1 MANAT
6 PPPLSAAQLY
16 RRCDPESLDFRSTD
30 DLADLADPP
39 GQARADG
46 AIRFAVD
53 IRHEGYNLFA
63 MGPEGI
69 GRRTLVRRLLEQQAR
84 GSATPPD
91 WCYVLDFKSPHL
103 PRALQLPA
111 GRAPEFRDA
120 MRRLVEDL
128 RAGIP
133 AAFETEEYRTRQ
145 KEIESGFEQ
154 QQEKALGAVGERA
167 RAEGIALL
175 RTPSGF
181 GFAPL
186 MKDAVMSPEDYQKLP
201 EPEQERLQKKIA
213 VLQEEL
219 EKVIH
224 EVPKA
229 RREAQRR
236 LRELNRQ
243 VTSAAVNS
251 LIEELEAEYR
261 TLPEVA
267 AYLAAVREDV
277 LDHAEHFQQSKDGER
292 PTLFGMAL
300 PLGDDAESALR
311 RYVVNVLVAHAAQDG
326 APIVYEENPTHDNLV
341 GRIEHVAKM
350 GTLVTD
356 FSLIK
361 AGALHRANGGYL
373 ILDAMKLLGQPF
385 AWEALK
391 RALRAHEIRTESLG
405 QALSLVS
412 TVSLAPQP
420 IPLDVKVVLVGSRLV
435 YYLLHAYDPEFAELF
450 KVAADFEGDL
460 ERGPA
465 ADHLYARM
473 VGTIARR
480 CKLRPFDRGAV
491 ARVIEHAA
499 RAAGAAGKLSTHLE
513 GLSDL
518 LREADYWAGA
528 AGRAVATAGD
538 VQHALSAQETRAG
551 RVRDRVH
558 EAILEGTLL
567 IDTRGER
574 VGQANGLAVTE
585 LGGRAFGAPHRI
597 TARVRLGA
605 GKVLDIERESE
616 LGGPIHSKGVLILSG
631 FLAARYAARRPLA
644 LQASLVFEQTYGGVD
659 GDSASLAELCA
670 LLSAIAEVP
679 LRQSL
684 AVTGSVNQHGD
695 VQAVGGVNEKIE
707 GFFDVCRARG
717 LSGEQ
722 GVIIPAA
729 NLRHLMLRED
739 VVQAAADG
747 LFAVYAVATADEA
760 AALLGD
766 LPAGE
771 RDALGAFPAGSFNA
785 RVEQRLVD
793 FARHARAEASRADG
807 KPARSGRRRP

>member
-1 MANAT
+1 MESAVA
-6 PPPLSAAQLY
+6 PLSVAQLY
-16 RRCDPESLDFRSTD
+16 RRCDPEKLDFRTTD

-53 IRHEGYNLFA
+53 IRHEGSNLFA
-63 MGPEGI
+63 MGPEGV
-69 GRRTLVRRLLEQQAR
+69 GRRTLVRRLLEQPAR
-84 GSATPPD
+84 GGATPDD
-91 WCYVLDFKSPHL
+91 WCYVFNFEAPHL
-103 PRALQLPA
+103 PRALRLPA
-111 GRAPEFRDA
+111 GRAPKFRDGMA
-120 MRRLVEDL
+120 RLVEDL

-154 QQEKALGAVGERA
+154 QQERALGTVCEHA

-186 MKDAVMSPEDYQKLP
+186 KKDAVMSPEDFQKLP
-201 EPEQERLQKKIA
+201 EAEQERLQKKIA
-213 VLQEEL
+213 ALQEEL
-219 EKVIH
+219 EAVIH

-261 TLPEVA
+261 ALPEVA
-267 AYLAAVREDV
+267 DYLKTVREDV
-277 LDHAEHFQQSKDGER
+277 LDHAEYFQQPKDGER
-292 PTLFGMAL
+292 PTLFGIQL
-300 PLGDDAESALR
+300 PVGEGAETPLR
-311 RYVVNVLVAHAAQDG
+311 RYLVNVLVAHADGDG
-326 APIVYEENPTHDNLV
+326 APIVEEENPTHDNLV
-341 GRIEHVAKM
+341 GRIEHIAQM

-373 ILDAMKLLGQPF
+373 ILDAMKVLVQPF

-391 RALRAHEIRTESLG
+391 RALRSHEIRTESLG

-420 IPLDVKVVLVGSRLV
+420 IPLELKVVLVGPRLI
-435 YYLLHAYDPEFAELF
+435 YYLLHAYDREFAELF
-450 KVAADFEGDL
+450 KVAADFEDDL

-473 VGTIARR
+473 VATLARR
-480 CKLRPFDRGAV
+480 CKLRALDRGAV

-499 RAAGAAGKLSTHLE
+499 RVAGAAGKLSTQLE

-528 AGRAVATAGD
+528 AGRAQTTAGD
-538 VQHALSAQETRAG
+538 VQHAISAQETRAG
-551 RVRDRVH
+551 RVRDRLH

-567 IDTRGER
+567 VDTRGER

-597 TARVRLGA
+597 TARVRLGG
-605 GKVLDIERESE
+605 GKVVDIERESE

-631 FLAARYAARRPLA
+631 FLASRYAARRPLA
-644 LQASLVFEQTYGGVD
+644 LSASLVFEQIYGGVE
-659 GDSASLAELCA
+659 GDSASLAELCT
-670 LLSAIAEVP
+670 LLSAIAEAP

-684 AVTGSVNQHGD
+684 ALTGSVNQHGD
-695 VQAVGGVNEKIE
+695 VQAIGGVNEKIE

-717 LSGEQ
+717 LNGEQ
-722 GVIIPAA
+722 GVIIPAS
-729 NLRHLMLRED
+729 NVRHLMLRED
-739 VVQAAADG
+739 VVQAVADG
-747 LFAVYAVATADEA
+747 LFSVYAVSTVDEA
-760 AALLGD
+760 AALLTG

-793 FARHARAEASRADG
+793 LARQARAEATRVER
-807 KPARSGRRRP
+807 KPVRPGPKRP

>member
-1 MANAT
+1 MEPALV
-6 PPPLSAAQLY
+6 PLSAAQLN
-16 RRCDPESLDFRSTD
+16 RRCDPEKLGFRTTD
-30 DLADLADPP
+30 DLAELADPP
-39 GQARADG
+39 GQARAEG

-63 MGPEGI
+63 MGPEGV
-69 GRRTLVRRLLEQQAR
+69 GRRTLVRRIVEQQAR
-84 GSATPPD
+84 GGATPDD
-91 WCYVLDFKSPHL
+91 WCYVFNFAAPHL
-103 PRALQLPA
+103 PRALRLPP
-111 GRAPEFRDA
+111 GRAPKFRDGMA
-120 MRRLVEDL
+120 RLVEDL

-154 QQEKALGAVGERA
+154 QQERALGTVGEHA
-167 RAEGIALL
+167 RGEGIALL

-186 MKDAVMSPEDYQKLP
+186 NKDAVMSPEDFQKLP
-201 EPEQERLQKKIA
+201 AQEQERLQKKIA
-213 VLQEEL
+213 ALQEEL
-219 EKVIH
+219 ESVIH

-251 LIEELEAEYR
+251 LLEEFEAEYR

-267 AYLAAVREDV
+267 AHLKALREDV
-277 LDHAEHFQQSKDGER
+277 LDHAETLQQPKDGER
-292 PTLFGMAL
+292 PVLFGIPL
-300 PLGDDAESALR
+300 PASEAGESPLR
-311 RYVVNVLVAHAAQDG
+311 RYLVNVLVTHGDGDG
-326 APIVYEENPTHDNLV
+326 APIVEEENPTHDNLV
-341 GRIEHVAKM
+341 GRIEHIAQM

-361 AGALHRANGGYL
+361 PGALHRANGGTL
-373 ILDAMKLLGQPF
+373 ILDATKVLGQPF

-391 RALRAHEIRTESLG
+391 RALRSREIRTESLG

-420 IPLDVKVVLVGSRLV
+420 IPLEVKLVLVGPRLI

-450 KVAADFEGDL
+450 KVAADFEDDL

-465 ADHLYARM
+465 ADQLYARM
-473 VGTIARR
+473 VATIARR
-480 CKLRPFDRGAV
+480 CKLRALDCRAV

-499 RAAGAAGKLSTHLE
+499 RVAGAAGKLSAQLE

-528 AGRAVATAGD
+528 AGRAVTSAAD
-538 VQHALSAQETRAG
+538 VQQAISARDTRAG
-551 RVRDRVH
+551 RARDRLR

-567 IDTRGER
+567 VATRGER
-574 VGQANGLAVTE
+574 VGQVNGLAVSE
-585 LGGRAFGAPHRI
+585 LGGYAFGAPHRI
-597 TARVRLGA
+597 TARVRLGS
-605 GKVLDIERESE
+605 GKVVDIERESE

-631 FLAARYAARRPLA
+631 FLASRYAARRPLA
-644 LQASLVFEQTYGGVD
+644 LSASLVFEQTYGGVE
-659 GDSASLAELCA
+659 GDSASLAELCT
-670 LLSAIAEVP
+670 LLSALAEAP
-679 LRQSL
+679 LSQAL

-695 VQAVGGVNEKIE
+695 VQAIGGVNEKIE
-707 GFFDVCRARG
+707 GFFEVCRARG
-717 LSGEQ
+717 LGGGQ

-729 NLRHLMLRED
+729 NVRHLMLRED
-739 VVQAAADG
+739 VVQAVADG
-747 LFAVYAVATADEA
+747 LFSVHAVTTVDEAVA
-760 AALLGD
+760 LLSG
-766 LPAGE
+766 LSAGE
-771 RDALGAFPAGSFNA
+771 RDALGAFPPGSFNA
-785 RVEQRLVD
+785 RVEERLVD
-793 FARHARAEASRADG
+793 FARQARAAS
-807 KPARSGRRRP
+807 ARGERKGARREPRRP